1 MNELQTQDKN
11 VESTRGY
18 AYIAPECD
26 IIETDSE
33 YQMIYD
39 LPGIEKENISIKVEK
54 DVLTVTAEC
63 KNAAEGYTLIG
74 GEFAPTNYT
83 RSFNLNNIVDTTKIQ
98 ADYTDGT
105 LKLTLPK
112 KEEQKT
118 KEIKINIA

>member
-26 IIETDSE
+26 IIETETD

-39 LPGIEKENISIKVEK
+39 LPGIDKQDISVKVDK

-63 KNAAEGYTLIG
+63 KNETEGYALIS

-83 RSFNLNNIVDTTKIQ
+83 RSFNLNNIVDTAKIQ
-98 ADYTDGT
+98 ADFTDGT

-112 KEEQKT
+112 KEEQKDR
-118 KEIKINIA
+118 KSVV